1 MYGPGKLGNADNGQA
16 GDMVAGG
23 SIFLAADAINLNGY
37 VQSGYAK
44 YGLTLSDTEVDKK
57 IASIKANWQAHGSPS
72 DVNSRAP
79 QYALQE
85 GGPVWNEASKSYKYQ
100 VAAWYDPVNDRVI
113 VDDISPQGG
122 QIYITGRVASTGGG
136 QLSVANGSADINIK
150 VGNRDVLLGNVDT
163 GNIEG
168 LIQITDTNSGF
179 KGRPDSAIAKV
190 TEIRKGNSEA
200 YCLNADGTKTT
211 GTKVEDSFFKPVAGQ
226 LYGWT
231 DGRGS
236 TSVTTQYNSQKFTVW
251 NAFNYGEPT
260 SWAKENTVTIKD
272 DALAQGST
280 IWVAG
285 RPEGKNGN
293 FEAWTTEINSSKIST
308 TTHWTTYNTWVHFS
322 GTHHTQKVTTTST
335 STLYSYTVKADHQV
349 STSFLS
355 GTNTISVES
364 GKSVLLGGA
373 VNAQGGSV
381 SLIAGNNILSNN
393 RSI

>member
-1 MYGPGKLGNADNGQA
+1 
-16 GDMVAGG
+16 MVAGG

-72 DVNSRAP
+72 DVNSRTP
-79 QYALQE
+79 QYTLQE
-85 GGPVWNEASKSYKYQ
+85 GGPVWDDSSKSYRYQ

-136 QLSVANGSADINIK
+136 QLSVANGSADININ

-179 KGRPDSAIAKV
+179 KGRPDNAIAKV
-190 TEIRKGNSEA
+190 TEIRKGDFVA
-200 YCLNADGTKTT
+200 YWLSADGTKSSEAS
-211 GTKVEDSFFKPVAGQ
+211 VSDSSYNPLTGQ

-231 DGRGS
+231 DGKGS
-236 TSVTTQYNSQKFTVW
+236 TTVTTRYNSQKFTVW
-251 NAFNYGEPT
+251 DAFDYGEPT
-260 SWAKENTVTIKD
+260 NWASVNTTTVR
-272 DALAQGST
+272 DADLANGST
-280 IWVAG
+280 IWVAD
-285 RPEGKNGN
+285 RPEGKNEN
-293 FEAWTTEINSSKIST
+293 FEAWTTQVSSSESST
-308 TTHWTTYNTWVHFS
+308 VTHWTTYNTWVHFS

-349 STSFLS
+349 GTSFLS
-355 GTNTISVES
+355 GTNTIVIKS

-381 SLIAGNNILSNN
+381 SLIAGTTS
-393 RSI
+393 SIKAEPQQ